1 MEMGNEGLGAL
12 AAYRTIASIDADP
25 QEFMKM
31 AIDAVRVFLL
41 QAEAGIATGDR
52 PAKAKALDAAAKVI
66 EFMLGLSGSE
76 PGPLSEPLAQI
87 YRYVLAAI
95 LRGNSANDAEAVAA
109 GRVVVEQFAEVW
121 RRSFPDRDSAPAAAQ
136 ARG

>member
-1 MEMGNEGLGAL
+1 MDMANEGLGAL
-12 AAYRTIASIDADP
+12 AAYRTIAGIDADP

-31 AIDAVRVFLL
+31 ATDAVRVFLL

-52 PAKAKALDAAAKVI
+52 PAKAKALDAASRLI

-76 PGPLSEPLAQI
+76 PGPLSESLAQV

-95 LRGNSANDAEAVAA
+95 LRGNAADDAEAIAA

-121 RRSFPDRDSAPAAAQ
+121 RRAFPDRDIAQ
-136 ARG
+136 AAVQALG